1 MMKNQ
6 MRYGIALLM
15 IVIVVAGA
23 LFFLLQP
30 QVGQDTEQQA
40 IEQIELATTFE
51 SSAFSFRYPEGW
63 RHQIPQT
70 NMLLLASP
78 DVLRLQEGATMTI
91 QRSIRLSAEA
101 DTLEAALD
109 FYLER
114 GPLRADR
121 DWAIVE
127 AAQSITFDDREALT
141 VVLEGAELEG
151 TTLMRSEIYITES
164 DNNLI
169 YVFSVTAPQAQ
180 WDSIEATFSAIL
192 DSVTILE

>member
-6 MRYGIALLM
+6 TRYGIALLAI
-15 IVIVVAGA
+15 IVIVTGA
-23 LFFLLQP
+23 LFYLFQP
-30 QVGQDTEQQA
+30 QFGQDTEEQA
-40 IEQIELATTFE
+40 IEQIELATVFE
-51 SSAFSFRYPEGW
+51 STVFRFRYPEDW
-63 RHQIPQT
+63 QHQIPQT
-70 NMLLLASP
+70 NMLFLASP
-78 DVLRLQEGATMTI
+78 DVLRQQAGATVTI

-141 VVLEGAELEG
+141 VVLEGAEVEG
-151 TTLMRSEIYITES
+151 TTLMRSEIYITQS
-164 DNNLI
+164 NNNLI